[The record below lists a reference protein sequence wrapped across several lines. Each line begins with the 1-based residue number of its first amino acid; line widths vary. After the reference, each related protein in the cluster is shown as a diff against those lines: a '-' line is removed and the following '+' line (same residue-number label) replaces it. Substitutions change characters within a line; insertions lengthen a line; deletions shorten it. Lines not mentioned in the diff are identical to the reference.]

1 VDYCSAAPGASATL
15 AFVDESPD
23 SDWYLDH
30 VVVPAGP
37 DGDWVGPIRAWQ
49 ASWVARAERLRA
61 DAVDT
66 ARGRAIRRALGQ
78 GFVLTRAQA
87 RAAGLADA
95 EVRRLIR
102 AGTWS
107 APHRG
112 VVAVMGLVDKDR
124 HTLAATAAAL
134 LRGGCVSGWSAAMLH
149 GLPLIHELAA
159 VVLTAAAPARMGAR
173 AGILVRSAALPATH
187 VTTWHGVSIT
197 TVARTVVDLA
207 RADRAAGLVAAD
219 AVLRER
225 VVGPNELARVIEQIS
240 GWPGAR
246 AGRDVVEL
254 ASPLAESPLES
265 LTRLAVID
273 AGLPSPELQARV
285 GRYRVDFLWR
295 AERVIVEADGR
306 VKYDRDELWREK
318 VRQESLERLGFRV
331 VRVLWDD
338 ITLRPAET
346 IQRIRRALGRAP
358 RPS

>member
-134 LRGGCVSGWSAAMLH
+134 LRGGCVSGW
-149 GLPLIHELAA
+149 
-159 VVLTAAAPARMGAR
+159 
-173 AGILVRSAALPATH
+173 
-187 VTTWHGVSIT
+187 
-197 TVARTVVDLA
+197 
-207 RADRAAGLVAAD
+207 
-219 AVLRER
+219 
-225 VVGPNELARVIEQIS
+225 
-240 GWPGAR
+240 
-246 AGRDVVEL
+246 
-254 ASPLAESPLES
+254 
-265 LTRLAVID
+265 
-273 AGLPSPELQARV
+273 
-285 GRYRVDFLWR
+285 
-295 AERVIVEADGR
+295 
-306 VKYDRDELWREK
+306 
-318 VRQESLERLGFRV
+318 
-331 VRVLWDD
+331 
-338 ITLRPAET
+338 
-346 IQRIRRALGRAP
+346 
-358 RPS
+358 RPSY